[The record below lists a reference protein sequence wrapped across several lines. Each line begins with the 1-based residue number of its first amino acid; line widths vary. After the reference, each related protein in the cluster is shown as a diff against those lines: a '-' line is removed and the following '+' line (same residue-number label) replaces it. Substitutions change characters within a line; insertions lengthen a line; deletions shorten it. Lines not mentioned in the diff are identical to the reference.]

1 MDATTQSVDQR
12 AFKNV
17 VPIAIWTA
25 AWVATL
31 ALAKFGPEALWNSN
45 AVVSWI
51 AIALNVAVGIGW
63 IVAHARYLRRVDD
76 LQRKIMLDALAVAL
90 GVGFVGGFAF
100 SVAHSSGLI
109 DFNADIA
116 LIAVIMAVAYI
127 VTTVVGTLRYR

>member
-1 MDATTQSVDQR
+1 MDATNQSVDQR
-12 AFKNV
+12 AFRNV
-17 VPIAIWTA
+17 IPVAIWTA

-45 AVVSWI
+45 PVLSWI
-51 AIALNVAVGIGW
+51 AIAVNVAVGIGW
-63 IVAHARYLRRVDD
+63 IVAHARWLRKVDD
-76 LQRKIMLDALAVAL
+76 LQRKILLDALALAL

-116 LIAVIMAVAYI
+116 LIAVIMAVVYI
-127 VTTVVGTLRYR
+127 VTTAVGTLRYR